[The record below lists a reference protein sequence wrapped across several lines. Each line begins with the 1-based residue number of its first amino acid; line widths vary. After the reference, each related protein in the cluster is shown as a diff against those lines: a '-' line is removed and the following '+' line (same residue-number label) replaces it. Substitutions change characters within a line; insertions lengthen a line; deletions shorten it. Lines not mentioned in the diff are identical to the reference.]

1 MPLSLSS
8 ISDLNIARAT
18 CGGREVS
25 KTILYVGTLARNIS
39 ERQLKTIMQAAGPV
53 VSAKTLPDKNK
64 PEFKYAFVEFA
75 DEQAAA
81 AALLSFDK
89 TIINGHEVT
98 IRHAYQSS
106 TFASSQ
112 TADGQSFSVFVGDLS
127 LEVDDEALHKFFS
140 EFDSLKQA
148 HVMWDMQTLRSRGY
162 GFATFRDAMDAQTAL
177 HTMNGRILHGRA
189 VRLNWASHKLPAQK
203 VAYRGVRNF
212 HRPLVPS
219 YEYGFSDP
227 RAQDMS
233 FVAPFA
239 YGANYENALG
249 VGFGGNYP
257 ENGELPFNGPFVDAH
272 ANKYDGSGPGFIPAF
287 AGVEG
292 FSKLYAPQSA
302 GSGSRA
308 ALVGQEQAGA
318 EMSLTPQFD
327 IAARQAPSWQT
338 TVYLGNIAYFTLG
351 TDLIPLLQNF
361 GYILDLKFYP
371 DKGCAFVKFD
381 SHERAA
387 LAIVQLAGFNLNG
400 RPLKCGW
407 GKSRPLPSAH
417 SSDLPKPPQMF
428 SLGQ

>member
-1 MPLSLSS
+1 MPQSLSS
-8 ISDLNIARAT
+8 ISDPNIASAT

-39 ERQLKTIMQAAGPV
+39 ERQLKTVMQAAGPV

-64 PEFKYAFVEFA
+64 PEFNYAFVEFA

-89 TIINGHEVT
+89 TMLNGHEVT

-140 EFDSLKQA
+140 EFGSLKQA

-162 GFATFRDAMDAQTAL
+162 GFATFRDAVDAQTAL

-203 VAYRGVRNF
+203 AGYRG
-212 HRPLVPS
+212 
-219 YEYGFSDP
+219 
-227 RAQDMS
+227 
-233 FVAPFA
+233 
-239 YGANYENALG
+239 
-249 VGFGGNYP
+249 
-257 ENGELPFNGPFVDAH
+257 
-272 ANKYDGSGPGFIPAF
+272 YDGSGPGFIPAF
-287 AGVEG
+287 AGAEG

-407 GKSRPLPSAH
+407 GKSRPLQSAH

-428 SLGQ
+428 SLSQ